1 MKNFPAALDTA
12 IAQEVTTLAYGWYVL
27 RTDGVEYGFT
37 SLDRDIEIDGITY
50 LAATGFTPSAIE
62 TGAGLDVDD
71 LEVSGVLDSPAIT
84 EADLLAGLWDNALV
98 RVFLFDYSAA
108 APEPGPLRVGTLGEV
123 SVKTGRFVAELRG
136 LAQRLQQ
143 TTGRVVSA
151 SCDADLG
158 DARCGVSLPAYTVS
172 GAVTAVSSRRVFNAD
187 TLPITAGGVLTF
199 TSGANNGRA
208 MEVKTLAAPT
218 ISLLMPM
225 PYDIAVGDTYDVSA
239 GCDRDP
245 ATCRDAFSNL
255 DNFRGFPF
263 LSTTNELSQGPTR

>member
-1 MKNFPAALDTA
+1 MKTFPAALDTA

-37 SLDRDIEIDGITY
+37 SLDRDIEIDGVTY

-71 LEVSGVLDSPAIT
+71 LEVSGILDSPAIT

-98 RVFLFDYSAA
+98 RVFVFDYSAA
-108 APEPGPLRVGTLGEV
+108 VPEPGPLRIGTLGEV

-151 SCDADLG
+151 ACDADLG
-158 DARCGVSLPAYTVS
+158 DARCGVTLASYTVS
-172 GAVTAVSSRRVFNAD
+172 GTVTAVSSRRVFNGD

-199 TSGANNGRA
+199 TSGANNGHA
-208 MEVKTLAAPT
+208 VEVKTLAAPT

-225 PYDIAVGDTYDVSA
+225 PYDVAVGDTYSVSA

-245 ATCRDAFSNL
+245 ATCRDVFSNL

-263 LSTTNELSQGPTR
+263 LSTTNELSRGPTR